1 MQQQSLD
8 LTDDTSDQYFQN
20 LSSNHQREVI
30 DLMAKLIMTVF
41 QSIQEETHDDSQP
54 K

>member
-1 MQQQSLD
+1 MEQRSLD
-8 LTDDTSDQYFQN
+8 LTDDTSHQYFQN
-20 LSSNHQREVI
+20 LPSNHQREVI

-41 QSIQEETHDDSQP
+41 QSIQDETYDDSQS

>member
-20 LSSNHQREVI
+20 LSSNHQCEVI
-30 DLMAKLIMTVF
+30 DLMAKLIMAVF
-41 QSIQEETHDDSQP
+41 QSIQEETHDDSQS